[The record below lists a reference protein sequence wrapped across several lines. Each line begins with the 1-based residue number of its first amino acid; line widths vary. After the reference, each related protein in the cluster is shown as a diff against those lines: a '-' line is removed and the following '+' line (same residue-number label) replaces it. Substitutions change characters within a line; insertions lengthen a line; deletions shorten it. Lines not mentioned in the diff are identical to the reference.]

1 MKFLGILLLVCPL
14 MAQIG
19 STGPVASDS
28 ANVSSVAAPAMLF
41 SGSGAVK
48 MDGELKNRQFYRWSV
63 MAIVAGSSLGQQASR
78 WPAMLLVAGN
88 AADALS
94 SWHHPEANPVLAH
107 PGAAFDMRSV
117 ALKAGFL
124 GGSLLIEHWALS
136 HNPRLYRR
144 LAWMNVAIAGGLG
157 GVAMY
162 NTSLH

>member
-1 MKFLGILLLVCPL
+1 

-63 MAIVAGSSLGQQASR
+63 MAI
-78 WPAMLLVAGN
+78 VAGN